1 MNSFSYKG
9 FTLTANFDFVYGNLL
24 YNQSR
29 ELLDSDGAYADYNS
43 MKLKSG
49 WKRWEK
55 EGDIATHPK
64 AINGGNKNSN
74 KSSSRYLEK
83 GNYFSLRN
91 LSLGYSIPEKLCEIG
106 RASCRERVSSPV

>member
-1 MNSFSYKG
+1 
-9 FTLTANFDFVYGNLL
+9 
-24 YNQSR
+24 
-29 ELLDSDGAYADYNS
+29 

-91 LSLGYSIPEKLCEIG
+91 LSLGVFHTGEVM
-106 RASCRERVSSPV
+106 RETGLATGQRLLQC